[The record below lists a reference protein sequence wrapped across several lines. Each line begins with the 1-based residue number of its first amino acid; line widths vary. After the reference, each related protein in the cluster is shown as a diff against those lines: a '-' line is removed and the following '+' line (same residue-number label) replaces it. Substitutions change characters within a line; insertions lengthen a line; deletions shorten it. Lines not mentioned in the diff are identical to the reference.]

1 MKHAEFHIGY
11 IWVALVTALGGGF
24 AVGAYMALAVGYGWP
39 LPRAF
44 SSLIQ
49 THGHLQLVGWTGLF
63 IMGVSLYF
71 VPRLAGVPLAR
82 PHWCR
87 GILGLLAAGLFLRTI
102 GQMALLGLRTPAF
115 GLWLLAGSGL
125 LEWCGMLLYVALLL
139 GTMRGRAPGKR
150 PVKLGRSADAVA
162 GGERPALLAVKPYF
176 GMMVG
181 GWLVYACLNLLLLL
195 HMALRHSSVVH
206 PGWNAFAVQVF
217 LGLVL
222 LPVAWAFSVRT
233 FPLYLRLAVPDW
245 PVRRFAYA
253 YLCSWCLYALPMAPV
268 VFTLAP
274 STALALAHVGLVSK
288 GGVIVW
294 FVWKLDVLTHY
305 RAPWTVRRRLHPG
318 PERRPTRPGLP
329 DYGEFGRFEHL
340 VYAAYVWLVLGACCD
355 IGLGVTA
362 LVGHALPI
370 TGDAVRHVYLLG
382 FITHLIF
389 GMAVRMIPGFMTQR
403 QVASPLLV
411 DLTLWFGTAAVVC
424 RVLLFMLPAGVVTVF
439 PASLLIAKAAF
450 AWSGVLAWIAVAC
463 LAINLWRTVGRRA
476 RVRRT
481 SG

>member
-1 MKHAEFHIGY
+1 MKHAEFHISY
-11 IWVALVTALGGGF
+11 IWVALATALGAGF
-24 AVGAYMALAVGYGWP
+24 AMGAYMALAMGYGWP
-39 LPRAF
+39 LARAF
-44 SSLIQ
+44 SSLVQ
-49 THGHLQLVGWTGLF
+49 THGHLQLVGWAGLF

-87 GILGLLAAGLFLRTI
+87 GILGLLATGLFLRST
-102 GQMALLGLRTPAF
+102 GQMALLCLRAPTF
-115 GLWLLAGSGL
+115 GLWLLASSGL

-139 GTMRGRAPGKR
+139 GTMRGLAPG
-150 PVKLGRSADAVA
+150 S
-162 GGERPALLAVKPYF
+162 ERPALLAVKPYF
-176 GMMVG
+176 GMMLG
-181 GWLVYACLNLLLLL
+181 GWVVYACLNLLLLL
-195 HMALRHSSVVH
+195 HMALRHSGVAH

-245 PVRRFAYA
+245 PVRGFAYT
-253 YLCSWCLYALPMAPV
+253 YLCAWCLYALPTAPV

-274 STALALAHVGLVSK
+274 STALALTHVGLACK
-288 GGVIVW
+288 GGIIVW

-305 RAPWTVRRRLHPG
+305 REPWTGRRRLHPG

-329 DYGEFGRFEHL
+329 DYGEFGRFERL
-340 VYAAYVWLVLGACCD
+340 VYAAYAWLVLGACCD

-362 LVGHALPI
+362 LIGYPLPI
-370 TGDAVRHVYLLG
+370 ASDAVRHVYLLG

-403 QVASPLLV
+403 QVASPILV

-424 RVLLFMLPAGVVTVF
+424 RVLLFMLPAAVVTLL
-439 PASLLIAKAAF
+439 PGSLLIAKTAF
-450 AWSGVLAWIAVAC
+450 AWSGVLAWVAMAC
-463 LAINLWRTVGRRA
+463 LASNLWRTVGRRA
-476 RVRRT
+476 RVR
-481 SG
+481 SPGG

>member
-1 MKHAEFHIGY
+1 MKHAAFHISY
-11 IWVALVTALGGGF
+11 IWVALVTALGAGF
-24 AVGAYMALAVGYGWP
+24 AMGAYMALAIGYGWP
-39 LPRAF
+39 LARAF
-44 SSLIQ
+44 ASLAQ
-49 THGHLQLVGWTGLF
+49 THGHLQLVGWAGLF

-87 GILGLLAAGLFLRTI
+87 GILGLLAAGLLLRST
-102 GQMALLGLRTPAF
+102 GQMALLGLMTPTS
-115 GLWLLAGSGL
+115 GLWLLASSGF
-125 LEWCGMLLYVALLL
+125 LEWCGVLLYVTLLL
-139 GTMRGRAPGKR
+139 GTMRGLAPGKR
-150 PVKLGRSADAVA
+150 PVNLGRSADAVA

-181 GWLVYACLNLLLLL
+181 GWVLYACLNLLLLL
-195 HMALRHSSVVH
+195 HMALHRNSVAH

-245 PVRRFAYA
+245 PVRSFAYM
-253 YLCSWCLYALPMAPV
+253 YLCAWCLSALPTAPV

-274 STALALAHVGLVSK
+274 TTALALAHVGLVCK
-288 GGVIVW
+288 GGMIVW
-294 FVWKLDVLTHY
+294 FVWKLDVLTHH
-305 RAPWTVRRRLHPG
+305 REPWTARRRLHPG

-329 DYGEFGRFEHL
+329 DYGEFGRFERL

-355 IGLGVTA
+355 IGLGITA
-362 LVGHALPI
+362 LVGYPLPI
-370 TGDAVRHVYLLG
+370 TADAVRHLYLLG

-389 GMAVRMIPGFMTQR
+389 GMAVRMIPGFMAKR
-403 QVASPLLV
+403 QVASPILV

-424 RVLLFMLPAGVVTVF
+424 RVLLFMLPAAMVTLL
-439 PASLLIAKAAF
+439 PGTLLIAKTAF

-463 LAINLWRTVGRRA
+463 LATNLWRTVARRA
-476 RVRRT
+476 RVRST
-481 SG
+481 GG